1 MPLSQKQKDQIIILA
16 KEIPKRVRNWDELT
30 PQQQMKRAWEVI
42 AKDFYLYCEKNLYIT
57 NKKGEL
63 VKLRPNV
70 AQRALIDGVFDDLKH
85 GRPVRIIVLKARQ
98 MGLSTI
104 IEAICYWWAATHK
117 FVTASIVAHE
127 REAAENIYQMFQK
140 YYSNADPAF
149 KPATKYYTKHDL
161 TFDTEKGT
169 GIKSQIRTAVAK
181 ESGTGRSQ
189 TNRFVHC
196 SEVAFWKGSADIV
209 SSLLQTVPLLSE
221 TFIFLEST
229 ANGMGG
235 YFYDTWMKAKK
246 GESAFRPFF
255 FAWHGH
261 DEYELN
267 VPTGTMKFDTEERE
281 LLQLF
286 KELGYPQK
294 SWKRKIQWRREKKK
308 EFVHDPEKFYQEYP
322 STDIEAFIASGRP
335 VFNTRALIKMDQLVD
350 KHPSEYYD
358 LFGMKFDGVTCEKVE
373 FSHLKIWELP
383 QQGRQ
388 YVIGGDVAEGIEV
401 ISEDGKEAD
410 FSVATVMDR
419 TTKKT
424 VARYRA
430 HIDPD
435 KFGDFLCQL
444 GWFYNEATIA
454 VEVNNQGLATV
465 QRLRD
470 RLYRRLY
477 MRESGFDELF
487 EEPTAKMGW
496 RTDKS
501 SKYIMIADLAKAI
514 RDGDIIDFDPVFI
527 RECVS
532 YVRDENGRTNAQE
545 GSHDDCVMATAIALQ
560 VFDWKDIDRFG
571 TKPHNPLTD
580 RNKQSLNIPK
590 FAKSFDALEE
600 RRKQR
605 EQMPSFHGIVK
616 RNTKIKNR

>member
-1 MPLSQKQKDQIIILA
+1 M
-16 KEIPKRVRNWDELT
+16 R
-30 PQQQMKRAWEVI
+30 RAWEVI
-42 AKDFYLYCEKNLYIT
+42 SKDFYLYCEKNLFIT

-63 VKLRPNV
+63 IRLRPNA
-70 AQRALIDGVFDDLKH
+70 AQRALIDGIFDDLKH
-85 GRPVRIIVLKARQ
+85 GRPVRYIVLKARQ

-104 IEAICYWWAATHK
+104 IEALCYWWAATHK

-161 TFDTEKGT
+161 TFDTEDGK

-209 SSLLQTVPLLSE
+209 SSLLQTVPLLAE

-246 GESAFRPFF
+246 GESAFKPFF

-261 DEYELN
+261 DEYEQN
-267 VPTGTMKFDTEERE
+267 VPTGTMKLDPQEKE
-281 LLQLF
+281 LIALF

-294 SWKRKIQWRREKKK
+294 SWKRKLQWRREKMK

-335 VFNTRALIKMDQLVD
+335 VFNTRALIKMDQLTD
-350 KHPSEYYD
+350 KNPPKFYD
-358 LFGMKFDGVTCEKVE
+358 LFGFKQGEVKAEESEYSQLKV
-373 FSHLKIWELP
+373 WELP
-383 QQGRQ
+383 QEGHK

-401 ISEDGKEAD
+401 VGEDGKDAD
-410 FSVATVMDR
+410 YSVATVMDR
-419 TTKKT
+419 QTRKT

-435 KFGDFLCQL
+435 SFGDFLCQL

-454 VEVNNQGLATV
+454 VEVNNQGIATV

-496 RTDKS
+496 RTDKA

-514 RDGDIIDFDPVFI
+514 RDGDIIDYDPWFI
-527 RECVS
+527 RECVT

-545 GSHDDCVMATAIALQ
+545 GSHDDCVMSTAIALQ
-560 VFDWKDIDRFG
+560 LFDWKDIDRAAA
-571 TKPHNPLTD
+571 KPHNPLQQ
-580 RNKQSLNIPK
+580 KHQPGLPH
-590 FAKSFDALEE
+590 FAKSFEALEE
-600 RRKQR
+600 RQKQR
-605 EQMPSFHGIVK
+605 ESLPSFHGIVK
-616 RNTKIKNR
+616 RNTKIRNR